1 MKIRMFS
8 ATINHHIGK
17 NNTEPSARQI
27 LQDRILIR
35 LKMGLERKSAVG
47 TDHSNSVMITG
58 KKNGVI

>member
-35 LKMGLERKSAVG
+35 LRNG
-47 TDHSNSVMITG
+47 IG
-58 KKNGVI
+58 KKECRWHGSF